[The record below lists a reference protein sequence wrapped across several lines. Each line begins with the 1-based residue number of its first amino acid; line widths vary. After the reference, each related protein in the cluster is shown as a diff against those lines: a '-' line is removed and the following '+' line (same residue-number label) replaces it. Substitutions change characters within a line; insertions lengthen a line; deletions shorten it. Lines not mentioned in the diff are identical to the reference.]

1 MALLAARGLVRL
13 LALILTTALAAAG
26 LAAAVFSIQ
35 GGSATLSLSSLAGM
49 LSLGDL
55 RTDVGDFL
63 AQLHAGGPIAKVA
76 ALAGVGAVLLG
87 LLLLFGVLARRRER
101 LVVLRSDDGGRIA
114 ARPRAV
120 GQAAVAL
127 GEQSRDV
134 LQATAKTT
142 PRRHGTGG
150 RLCLTLYEVQ
160 PADGDGATAAG
171 SDRVRSLADP
181 FALRVRVR
189 SRAPRRGV
197 RAG

>member
-13 LALILTTALAAAG
+13 IALILTAALAVAG
-26 LAAAVFSIQ
+26 LAAAIFSVQ
-35 GGSATLSLSSLAGM
+35 GDSATLSLSSLAD
-49 LSLGDL
+49 LVALGDL

-63 AQLHAGGPIAKVA
+63 ATLQADGPIAKVA

-87 LLLLFGVLARRRER
+87 LILLFGVLARRRER
-101 LVVLRSDDGGRIA
+101 LVVLRSDEGGRIA

-134 LQATAKTT
+134 LQATAKAT

-150 RLCLTLYEVQ
+150 RLRLTVYEVP
-160 PADGDGATAAG
+160 PADGNGATAAG
-171 SDRVRSLADP
+171 SDRVQALAEP

-189 SRAPRRGV
+189 SRPPRRGA
-197 RAG
+197 RTG